1 VPSPVRLADLT
12 TLRLGGPAPELITAT
27 TGAEI
32 AEVLRDADAG
42 AGALVLGG
50 GSNLVVADAGIDV
63 PVVRV
68 AVPGVRV
75 RPTTSDAADS
85 SDREHRADGSA
96 IVTVGA
102 GMNWDDVVA
111 ELTDAG
117 YADLG
122 PLSGIPGSAGA
133 TPVQNVGAYG
143 TEISDVLIAV
153 TVYDRVE
160 RTIRTMPA
168 SDLGLGYRTSVLR
181 GTDRAVVVDLTLRL
195 RRGDTRIRYAEL
207 ARALGVAIDGFAP
220 PGQVRDA
227 VLALRRGKGMVL
239 DPADPDTTSAGS
251 FFTNPILGPAAA
263 ARAAEAIRARLGAGT
278 AYPAY
283 PAAGGATKLSAA
295 WLIERAGFAKG
306 HQGPGGRVAI
316 SGKHTLALTNRGGGS
331 TADLVALA
339 REIRDGVD
347 AAFGV
352 RLRPE
357 PVFVGVSL

>member
-12 TLRLGGPAPELITAT
+12 TLRLGGPAPDLVTAS
-27 TGAEI
+27 TGDEI

-75 RPTTSDAADS
+75 GPSTESADDAAL
-85 SDREHRADGSA
+85 
-96 IVTVGA
+96 VTVGA
-102 GMNWDDVVA
+102 GVNWDDVVA

-117 YADLG
+117 YAELG
-122 PLSGIPGSAGA
+122 PLSGIPGSTGA

-143 TEISDVLIAV
+143 TELSDVLIAV

-160 RTIRTMPA
+160 QKIRTMSA
-168 SDLGLGYRTSVLR
+168 TDLGLGYRTSVLR
-181 GTDRAVVVDLTLRL
+181 GTDRAVVIDLTLRL
-195 RRGDTRIRYAEL
+195 RRGHTRIRYAEL
-207 ARALGVAIDGFAP
+207 ARALGVGIDGSAP
-220 PGQVRDA
+220 PDQVREA
-227 VLALRRGKGMVL
+227 VLALRRDKGMVL
-239 DPADPDTTSAGS
+239 DPADPDTVSAGS

-263 ARAAEAIRARLGAGT
+263 ARTAEAIGARLGAGT

-283 PAAGGATKLSAA
+283 PAANGATKLSAA

-306 HQGPGGRVAI
+306 HPGPGGRVAI
-316 SGKHTLALTNRGGGS
+316 SDKHTLALTNRGGGS
-331 TADLVALA
+331 TADLLALA

-347 AAFGV
+347 RAFGV

-357 PVFVGVSL
+357 PVLVGVSL